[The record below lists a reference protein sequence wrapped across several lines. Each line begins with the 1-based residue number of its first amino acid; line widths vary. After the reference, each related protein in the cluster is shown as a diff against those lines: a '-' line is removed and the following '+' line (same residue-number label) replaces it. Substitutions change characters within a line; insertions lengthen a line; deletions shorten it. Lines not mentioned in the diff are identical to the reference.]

1 MTNTG
6 TETIKY
12 SELKA
17 VILRFLNYFIS
28 QYKLILYITLITS
41 ALGLLYGKL
50 QPSTFKATATFIV
63 EDKSGKGGGGLSGLA
78 SQFGID
84 VGGLTGGGAGLFD
97 GDNILEIIKS
107 RSIIEKVLLTKME
120 EPSSLK
126 VQTIA
131 DYYIQIN
138 NLAPAFESKNI
149 TTKSLNFA
157 SLTDGAKHTIQQDS
171 ILYILYSRINKN
183 LNVEKKSKK
192 STIITLEVVS
202 GDQVFSKTFAEDLL
216 KQTSDLYIDIKTGN
230 LSRSIDKIQQKTDSL
245 LNIINNISNK
255 TSKLIVPVMEDLVN
269 ENAAMKFQKENYR
282 NKFTYNNTTPIE
294 QTTRERTVAYT
305 MYAEMAKNLETL
317 KLSLINQTP
326 VIQVLDTP
334 KYPMFDQRTPARYFL
349 LIGVAVGIVLSFF
362 YALYKYTSN

>member
-1 MTNTG
+1 MTSTG
-6 TETIKY
+6 PQTIKY
-12 SELKA
+12 PELKA
-17 VILRFLNYFIS
+17 VIQRFLNYFIS
-28 QYKLILYITLITS
+28 QYKIILLITIITS
-41 ALGLLYGKL
+41 TIGLIYGKL
-50 QPSTFKATATFIV
+50 QPSTYKATSTFIV

-107 RSIIEKVLLTKME
+107 RAIIEKVLLTKIE
-120 EPSSLK
+120 EPSLAK
-126 VQTIA
+126 GQTIA

-138 NLAPAFESKNI
+138 NLGPAFESKNI

-157 SLTDGAKHTIQQDS
+157 GLTEGTKHTLQQDS
-171 ILYILYSRINKN
+171 ILFILYAGINKS
-183 LNVEKKSKK
+183 LNVEKKNKK

-202 GDQVFSKTFAEDLL
+202 GNQVFSKIFAEELL

-255 TSKLIVPVMEDLVN
+255 TSKLIVPVIEDLVN
-269 ENAAMKFQKENYR
+269 ENAAMKYRKENYR

-334 KYPMFDQRTPARYFL
+334 KFPLFDQRTPARYSL
-349 LIGVAVGIVLSFF
+349 MIGFAVGFVLSFF

>member
-1 MTNTG
+1 
-6 TETIKY
+6 
-12 SELKA
+12 
-17 VILRFLNYFIS
+17 
-28 QYKLILYITLITS
+28 LYITLITS

-50 QPSTFKATATFIV
+50 QPSTFKATSTFIV

-107 RSIIEKVLLTKME
+107 RAIIEKVLLTKME
-120 EPSSLK
+120 EPASSK
-126 VQTIA
+126 GQTIA

-138 NLAPAFESKNI
+138 DLASAFESKNI
-149 TTKSLNFA
+149 NVKSLNFA
-157 SLTDGAKHTIQQDS
+157 GLTEGVKHTVQQDS
-171 ILYILYSRINKN
+171 ILYILFSRINKDIS
-183 LNVEKKSKK
+183 VEKKNKK

-202 GDQVFSKTFAEDLL
+202 GDQVFSKTFAEELL

-230 LSRSIDKIQQKTDSL
+230 LSRSINKIQQKADSL
-245 LNIINNISNK
+245 QNSLTGIYQKSFQA
-255 TSKLIVPVMEDLVN
+255 
-269 ENAAMKFQKENYR
+269 ENATKL
-282 NKFTYNNTTPIE
+282 YNVNSSLRINTS
-294 QTTRERTVAYT
+294 QTEIAARDKTVSST
-305 MYAEMAKNLETL
+305 LYAEVVKNLETL

-334 KYPMFDQRTPARYFL
+334 KFPLFDQRTPARYS
-349 LIGVAVGIVLSFF
+349 LIIGFAIGFVLSFF

>member
-17 VILRFLNYFIS
+17 VIQRFTKYFIS
-28 QYKLILYITLITS
+28 QYKIILFTTLLTS

-50 QPSTFKATATFIV
+50 QPSTFKATSTFIV

-107 RSIIEKVLLTKME
+107 RAIIEKVLLTKIE
-120 EPSSLK
+120 EPASLK
-126 VQTIA
+126 GQTIA
-131 DYYIQIN
+131 DYYIQVN
-138 NLAPAFESKNI
+138 NLAPAFASKNI
-149 TTKSLNFA
+149 NVKSLNFA
-157 SLTDGAKHTIQQDS
+157 GLTEGAKHTIQQDS
-171 ILYILYSRINKN
+171 IIYILYSRVNRN
-183 LNVEKKSKK
+183 LSVEKRNKK

-202 GDQVFSKTFAEDLL
+202 GDQIFSKLFADEIL

-230 LSRSIDKIQQKTDSL
+230 LSRSIARIQQKADSL
-245 LNIINNISNK
+245 QRSLSSIYQNAFQINSSRTEMSNRDK
-255 TSKLIVPVMEDLVN
+255 TFSSTL
-269 ENAAMKFQKENYR
+269 
-282 NKFTYNNTTPIE
+282 
-294 QTTRERTVAYT
+294 
-305 MYAEMAKNLETL
+305 YAEVVKNLETM

-326 VIQVLDTP
+326 VIQILDAP
-334 KYPMFDQRTPARYFL
+334 KYPLFDQRTPARYA
-349 LIGVAVGIVLSFF
+349 LIIGFAVGFVLSLF
-362 YALYKYTSN
+362 YAIYKYTSN

>member
-120 EPSSLK
+120 ETSSSK
-126 VQTIA
+126 GQTIA

-138 NLAPAFESKNI
+138 GLSSAFESKNI

-157 SLTDGAKHTIQQDS
+157 SLTDGAKHTIEQDS

-202 GDQVFSKTFAEDLL
+202 GDQVFSKTFAEELL

-349 LIGVAVGIVLSFF
+349 LIGFAVGIVLSFF

>member
-17 VILRFLNYFIS
+17 VIQRFLNYFIS
-28 QYKLILYITLITS
+28 QYKIILYITLITS

-50 QPSTFKATATFIV
+50 QPSTYKATSTFIV

-126 VQTIA
+126 GQTIA

-149 TTKSLNFA
+149 NLKSLNFA
-157 SLTDGAKHTIQQDS
+157 GLTDGAKHTIQQDS

-202 GDQVFSKTFAEDLL
+202 GDQVFSKTFAEQLL

-230 LSRSIDKIQQKTDSL
+230 LSRSINKIQQKADSL
-245 LNIINNISNK
+245 QNSLTGIYQKSFQA
-255 TSKLIVPVMEDLVN
+255 
-269 ENAAMKFQKENYR
+269 ENATKL
-282 NKFTYNNTTPIE
+282 YNVNSSLRINTS
-294 QTTRERTVAYT
+294 QTEIAARDKTVSST
-305 MYAEMAKNLETL
+305 LYAEVVKNLETL

-334 KYPMFDQRTPARYFL
+334 KYPLFDQRTPARYFL
-349 LIGVAVGIVLSFF
+349 LIGFAVGIVLSFF

>member
-41 ALGLLYGKL
+41 ALGLVYGKL
-50 QPSTFKATATFIV
+50 QPSTYKATSTFIV

-107 RSIIEKVLLTKME
+107 RAIVEKVLLTKME
-120 EPSSLK
+120 EPASSK
-126 VQTIA
+126 GQTIA
-131 DYYIQIN
+131 DYYIQIE

-149 TTKSLNFA
+149 NVKSLNFA
-157 SLTDGAKHTIQQDS
+157 GLTEGVKHTVQQDS
-171 ILYILYSRINKN
+171 ILYILFSRINKD
-183 LNVEKKSKK
+183 LNVEKKNKK

-202 GDQVFSKTFAEDLL
+202 GDQVFSKVFAEQVL

-230 LSRSIDKIQQKTDSL
+230 LSRSINKIQQKADSL
-245 LNIINNISNK
+245 QNSLTGIYQKSFQA
-255 TSKLIVPVMEDLVN
+255 
-269 ENAAMKFQKENYR
+269 ENATKL
-282 NKFTYNNTTPIE
+282 YNVNSSLRINTSQSEIAA
-294 QTTRERTVAYT
+294 RDKTVSST
-305 MYAEMAKNLETL
+305 LYAEVVKNLETL

-334 KYPMFDQRTPARYFL
+334 KFPLFDQRTPARYFL
-349 LIGVAVGIVLSFF
+349 LIGFAVGIVLSFF

>member
-12 SELKA
+12 AELKA

-41 ALGLLYGKL
+41 ALGLVYGKL
-50 QPSTFKATATFIV
+50 QPSTYKATSTFIV

-107 RSIIEKVLLTKME
+107 RAIVEKVLLTKME
-120 EPSSLK
+120 EPASSK
-126 VQTIA
+126 GQTIA
-131 DYYIQIN
+131 DYYIKIE

-149 TTKSLNFA
+149 NVKSLNFA
-157 SLTDGAKHTIQQDS
+157 GLTEGVKHTVQQDS
-171 ILYILYSRINKN
+171 ILYILFSRINKD
-183 LNVEKKSKK
+183 LNVEKKNKK

-202 GDQVFSKTFAEDLL
+202 GDQVFSKVFAEELL

-230 LSRSIDKIQQKTDSL
+230 LSRSINKIQQKADSL
-245 LNIINNISNK
+245 QNSLTGIYQKSFQA
-255 TSKLIVPVMEDLVN
+255 
-269 ENAAMKFQKENYR
+269 ENATKL
-282 NKFTYNNTTPIE
+282 YNVNSSLRINTSQSEIAA
-294 QTTRERTVAYT
+294 RDKTVSST
-305 MYAEMAKNLETL
+305 LYAEVVKNLETL

-334 KYPMFDQRTPARYFL
+334 KYPLFDQRTPARYFL
-349 LIGVAVGIVLSFF
+349 LIGFAVGIVLSFF

>member
-17 VILRFLNYFIS
+17 VIQRFLNYFIS
-28 QYKLILYITLITS
+28 QYKIILFITLITS

-50 QPSTFKATATFIV
+50 QPSTYKATSTFIV

-126 VQTIA
+126 GQTIA

-138 NLAPAFESKNI
+138 NLASAFESKNI
-149 TTKSLNFA
+149 NVKSLNFA
-157 SLTDGAKHTIQQDS
+157 GLTEGTKHTVQQDS
-171 ILYILYSRINKN
+171 ILYILFSKINKDIS
-183 LNVEKKSKK
+183 VEKKNKK
-192 STIITLEVVS
+192 STIITLELVS
-202 GDQVFSKTFAEDLL
+202 GDQVFSKTFTEELL

-230 LSRSIDKIQQKTDSL
+230 LSRSINKIQQKADSL
-245 LNIINNISNK
+245 QNSLTGIYQKSFQA
-255 TSKLIVPVMEDLVN
+255 
-269 ENAAMKFQKENYR
+269 ENATKL
-282 NKFTYNNTTPIE
+282 YNVNSSLRINTS
-294 QTTRERTVAYT
+294 QTEIAARDKTVSST
-305 MYAEMAKNLETL
+305 LYAEVVKNLETL

-334 KYPMFDQRTPARYFL
+334 KYPLFDQRTPARYFL
-349 LIGVAVGIVLSFF
+349 LIGFAVGIVISFF

>member
-6 TETIKY
+6 PQTIKY

-17 VILRFLNYFIS
+17 VIKRFANYFIS
-28 QYKLILYITLITS
+28 QYKIILFTTLITS

-50 QPSTFKATATFIV
+50 QPSTFKATSTFIV

-107 RSIIEKVLLTKME
+107 RAIIEKVLLTQIE
-120 EPSSLK
+120 EPASLK
-126 VQTIA
+126 GQTIA

-149 TTKSLNFA
+149 NVKSLNFA
-157 SLTDGAKHTIQQDS
+157 GLTEGAKHTVQQDS
-171 ILYILYSRINKN
+171 ILFILFNKINKD
-183 LNVEKKSKK
+183 LNVEKKNKK

-202 GDQVFSKTFAEDLL
+202 GDQVFSKLFADELL

-230 LSRSIDKIQQKTDSL
+230 LSRSIARIQQKADSL
-245 LNIINNISNK
+245 QHSLSSIYQNAFQINSSRTEMSNRDK
-255 TSKLIVPVMEDLVN
+255 TFSSTL
-269 ENAAMKFQKENYR
+269 
-282 NKFTYNNTTPIE
+282 
-294 QTTRERTVAYT
+294 
-305 MYAEMAKNLETL
+305 YAEVVKNLETL

-326 VIQVLDTP
+326 VIQLLDTP
-334 KYPMFDQRTPARYFL
+334 KYPLFDQRTPARYS
-349 LIGVAVGIVLSFF
+349 LIIGFAIGFVLSFF

>member
-120 EPSSLK
+120 EPASSK
-126 VQTIA
+126 GQTIA

-157 SLTDGAKHTIQQDS
+157 SLTDGAKHTIEQDS

-202 GDQVFSKTFAEDLL
+202 GDQVFSKTFAEELL

-349 LIGVAVGIVLSFF
+349 LIGFAVGIVLSFF

>member
-192 STIITLEVVS
+192 TTIITLEVVS
-202 GDQVFSKTFAEDLL
+202 GDQVFSKTFAEELL

-349 LIGVAVGIVLSFF
+349 LIGLAVGIVLSFF

>member
-17 VILRFLNYFIS
+17 VIQRFLNYFIS
-28 QYKLILYITLITS
+28 QYKIILYITLITS

-50 QPSTFKATATFIV
+50 QPSTYKATSTFIV

-126 VQTIA
+126 GQTIA

-149 TTKSLNFA
+149 NLKSLNFA
-157 SLTDGAKHTIQQDS
+157 GLTDGAKHTIQQDS
-171 ILYILYSRINKN
+171 ILYILYSRINKDIS
-183 LNVEKKSKK
+183 VEKKNKK
-192 STIITLEVVS
+192 STIITLELVS
-202 GDQVFSKTFAEDLL
+202 EDQVFSKTFTEELL

-230 LSRSIDKIQQKTDSL
+230 LSRSINKIQQKADSL
-245 LNIINNISNK
+245 QNSLTGIYQKSFQA
-255 TSKLIVPVMEDLVN
+255 
-269 ENAAMKFQKENYR
+269 ENATKL
-282 NKFTYNNTTPIE
+282 YNVNSSLRINTS
-294 QTTRERTVAYT
+294 QTEIAARDKTVSST
-305 MYAEMAKNLETL
+305 LYAEVVKNLETL

-334 KYPMFDQRTPARYFL
+334 KYPLFDQRTPARYFL
-349 LIGVAVGIVLSFF
+349 LIGFAVGIVLSFF

>member
-1 MTNTG
+1 MTSTG
-6 TETIKY
+6 PKTIKY
-12 SELKA
+12 PELKA
-17 VILRFLNYFIS
+17 VIQRFLNYFIS
-28 QYKLILYITLITS
+28 QYKIILLITIITS
-41 ALGLLYGKL
+41 TIGLIYGKL
-50 QPSTFKATATFIV
+50 QPSTYKATSTFIV

-107 RSIIEKVLLTKME
+107 RAIIEKVLLTKIE
-120 EPSSLK
+120 EPSLAK
-126 VQTIA
+126 GQTIA

-138 NLAPAFESKNI
+138 NLGPAFESKNI

-157 SLTDGAKHTIQQDS
+157 GLTEGIKHTLQQDS
-171 ILYILYSRINKN
+171 ILFILYSGINKS
-183 LNVEKKSKK
+183 LNVEKKNKK

-202 GDQVFSKTFAEDLL
+202 GNQVFSKIFAEQLL

-230 LSRSIDKIQQKTDSL
+230 LSRSIDRIQQKADSL
-245 LNIINNISNK
+245 QNSLRGIYQKSFQA
-255 TSKLIVPVMEDLVN
+255 
-269 ENAAMKFQKENYR
+269 ENATKL
-282 NKFTYNNTTPIE
+282 YNVNSSLRINTS
-294 QTTRERTVAYT
+294 QTEITARDKTVSST
-305 MYAEMAKNLETL
+305 LYAEVVKNLETL

-334 KYPMFDQRTPARYFL
+334 KYPLFDQRTPARYFL
-349 LIGVAVGIVLSFF
+349 LIGFAVGIVLSFF